1 MPQSH
6 YPNPRK
12 LFASVLAGLWLF
24 TAGPSVTA
32 SENGAS
38 VGRVD
43 QGAKRRIH
51 LGALEKGGSASLDPP
66 YGSARAPKSRNKRHQ
81 DFRAVVADLKKR
93 RKGPFRRIRWF
104 CKDGA
109 VLPPKASCRGH
120 GGGVQHG
127 QWSREASALRR
138 AGYGVPN
145 LLVEFR
151 TGERLEK
158 ITLETVKPLLVERF
172 LIGFDDGWIFRRA
185 RFYRG
190 AIQMEDEAAGSFA
203 LIGRLL
209 ESDHFDNQNFL
220 LLREAWRLLPHEF
233 TSPLLDQI
241 RDQSAHLA
249 GRDPGFEPIRA
260 KLHALPDI
268 GDASRIRHYAR
279 TRGRKVLRKQYQAL
293 AWRVERLFDEAS
305 VRKALGKGVDEQHF
319 GKALAAFS
327 RQPPK
332 LPLERFRQG
341 SRLLMALRE
350 QFPRR
355 SRKVRIRQL
364 KMSLAVEQMVYAA
377 AASLQG
383 ELPNATRVERLGW
396 LHAAAQ
402 ALYGVGLISK
412 REQQQV
418 AASLLSL
425 LSTPPTISQYWRAI
439 QDLARVMS
447 WGDRWMHYHFGATID
462 RLAEIEPLA
471 RRMIPSRLRGSI
483 LGFYS
488 RVVDSLLR
496 DAQALVGVSP
506 VVLGEPA
513 GADVRALNAGAAEGV
528 LRQPPKDGE
537 LDASSIYLLPETT
550 ADLSPVAGILT
561 EGEGNSLSH
570 VQLLAANLGI
580 PNVAVRGE
588 TLERIEA
595 VVGQRIRMRVSPGGV
610 VRLDRAEEDHRPA
623 VAIAPAD
630 HARIAPNLEK
640 LDLEQR
646 EIHRLSE
653 LRDEDSGRIVG
664 PKAARLAEL
673 KRQFPEAV
681 AESLAIPFGRFRQF
695 LDQPLPGSSGT
706 LFDWMKQQYQL
717 MSLVEG
723 KHRRAIQ
730 RRFLRLLRQHIQTLP
745 FPDGMERDLKRQLAA
760 VFGKPGEYALFVRS
774 DTNVE
779 DLPGFTGAGLNL
791 TVPNV
796 RGYEALL
803 QAIRDVWASPF
814 TARAFAWRQGRMS
827 HPEQVYPSVLLM
839 KTVPVDK
846 SGVMVTMDASTGEKD
861 KLRIA
866 VNRGLGG
873 AVAGQLAE
881 EWRIDLNTGIVTLLA
896 DATSPTYRIVEPQ
909 GGLRTV
915 SAPADGKVLTPIEL
929 DALRALAK
937 TALERYPQRDEQGR
951 LVSADI
957 EFGFEK
963 GELRL
968 FQIRPFLRNRK
979 GRAFRQLVRLDVMD
993 RERAERIVD
1002 METAP

>member
-6 YPNPRK
+6 YLNPRK

-24 TAGPSVTA
+24 SPAFFVMA
-32 SENGAS
+32 SENDAS
-38 VGRVD
+38 VGRAD

-51 LGALEKGGSASLDPP
+51 LGALEKGGSAALDPP
-66 YGSARAPKSRNKRHQ
+66 YGSVGAPDKRHQ
-81 DFRAVVADLKKR
+81 DFRAVVADLKQR

-104 CKDGA
+104 CNDGA
-109 VLPPKASCRGH
+109 VLRPGAAACLDH
-120 GGGVQHG
+120 DGGVQHG
-127 QWSREASALRR
+127 QWNREALALRR

-145 LLVEFR
+145 LLAEFR
-151 TGERLEK
+151 AGKRLEK
-158 ITLETVKPLLVERF
+158 TTLETLKPLLVERF

-185 RFYRG
+185 RYYRG
-190 AIQMEDEAAGSFA
+190 AIQMEDEAAGSSA
-203 LIGRLL
+203 LIERLL
-209 ESDHFDNQNFL
+209 EKYRFDDQNFL
-220 LLREAWRLLPHEF
+220 LLREAWRLLPHAF
-233 TSPLLDQI
+233 ASPLLDQI
-241 RDQSAHLA
+241 RDQSAHLSD
-249 GRDPGFEPIRA
+249 RDPGFAAIRA
-260 KLHALPDI
+260 KLHGGLDA
-268 GDASRIRHYAR
+268 GDAERIRQYAR
-279 TRGRKVLRKQYQAL
+279 TRGGKKLRKQYLAL
-293 AWRVERLFDEAS
+293 ARQVDQLFSEAA
-305 VRKALGKGVDEQHF
+305 VLKPLGKGVDARHF
-319 GKALAAFS
+319 GKELAAFS
-327 RQPPK
+327 RKPPK
-332 LPLERFRQG
+332 SPLKRLRQG

-350 QFPRR
+350 QFPQR
-355 SRKVRIRQL
+355 SRKRQTRQL
-364 KMSLAVEQMVYAA
+364 KLSLAVEQMVYAA
-377 AASLQG
+377 AASLLD
-383 ELPNATRVERLGW
+383 ELPKATRAERLGW
-396 LHAAAQ
+396 LHAASQ
-402 ALYGVGLISK
+402 ALYGIGLISK

-425 LSTPPTISQYWRAI
+425 LSTPPTVSQYRRCI
-439 QDLARVMS
+439 LDLARVMS

-488 RVVDSLLR
+488 RVVDSLSR
-496 DAQALVGVSP
+496 DAQTLAGVSP
-506 VVLGEPA
+506 MVLGEPA
-513 GADVRALNAGAAEGV
+513 GADVRALNAGLAEGV

-580 PNVAVRGE
+580 PNVAVRGKA
-588 TLERIEA
+588 LERIEA

-610 VRLDRAEEDHRPA
+610 VRLDRAGEDHRP
-623 VAIAPAD
+623 VAAIDPSD
-630 HARIAPNLEK
+630 NARIAPDLEK

-646 EIHRLSE
+646 EIRRLSE
-653 LRDEDSGRIVG
+653 LRGEDSGRIVG

-681 AESLAIPFGRFRQF
+681 AESLVIPFGRFRQF
-695 LDQPLPGSSGT
+695 LDQPLADASGT
-706 LFDWMKQQYQL
+706 LFDWIKQQYQL

-723 KHRRAIQ
+723 KHRRALR
-730 RRFLRLLRQHIQTLP
+730 RRFLRLLRQHIQALP

-803 QAIRDVWASPF
+803 QAIRAVWASPF

-846 SGVMVTMDASTGEKD
+846 SGVMVTMDAATGEKD
-861 KLRIA
+861 MLRIA
-866 VNRGLGG
+866 VNHGLGG
-873 AVAGQLAE
+873 AVAGQSAE
-881 EWRIDLNTGIVTLLA
+881 EWRVDLNTGAATLLA
-896 DATSPTYRIVEPQ
+896 DATSPTYRIVDPR

-915 SAPADGKVLTPIEL
+915 PAPADGKVLTLKEL

-937 TALERYPQRDEQGR
+937 AALERYPQRDEQGR
-951 LVSADI
+951 PAPADI

-963 GELRL
+963 GEVRL

-979 GRAFRQLVRLDVMD
+979 ARALRQLVRLDAMD
-993 RERAERIVD
+993 RDRAERIVD